1 MLREDNTEVEIT
13 ESIDYGDTDYRYEIE
28 GDDKNYDYDK
38 SSLSSMGYQQQ
49 EFDEE
54 SGELINADEEDPEEE
69 FSDDFDEMLEED
81 AYEEQDL

>member
-1 MLREDNTEVEIT
+1 
-13 ESIDYGDTDYRYEIE
+13 
-28 GDDKNYDYDK
+28 
-38 SSLSSMGYQQQ
+38 MGYQQQ

-54 SGELINADEEDPEEE
+54 SGELINADDEDPEEE